1 MTEMAKKSE
10 ESFRRKVLNNK
21 LKYQKEDV
29 NCLKER
35 VAENFR
41 YINLNKELTEIL
53 KIEQEQK
60 IEEIKRNLD
69 TMEFLKLELKKFLI
83 FEITLSFFLSPYL
96 FNFLHSSYEF
106 VSNLEFESNSFGLLK
121 LNGEENQDLISCSSD
136 GTIKAWDLKGVKEMQ
151 KFKGHKSEVY
161 CIESFKNNRLLS
173 GSNDTTIKVWNI
185 KTGEC

>member
-29 NCLKER
+29 HCLKER

-83 FEITLSFFLSPYL
+83 FKITFSFFLSPYL
-96 FNFLHSSYEF
+96 
-106 VSNLEFESNSFGLLK
+106 
-121 LNGEENQDLISCSSD
+121 LI
-136 GTIKAWDLKGVKEMQ
+136 
-151 KFKGHKSEVY
+151 F
-161 CIESFKNNRLLS
+161 F
-173 GSNDTTIKVWNI
+173 
-185 KTGEC
+185 